1 MNEIWK
7 CRDCD
12 FTGPVGQW
20 ETQEVYPE
28 SEWEPSD
35 WETVCPCCGL
45 SWEFAE
51 VEEDDGSS

>member
-12 FTGPVGQW
+12 FAGPVGQW
-20 ETQEVYPE
+20 STAEIFPE

-51 VEEDDGSS
+51 PEEE